1 MKNQHNK
8 DCGSTVDRSDERIKD
23 TGEVFTPMELVYEMI
38 AEIPTEIMRDKS
50 KTFLDNSCGCG
61 NFLVGL
67 YTVLRKMR
75 GKHKHTHDEAISRLY
90 GIDMMEDNVQ
100 ETCKRLNVPYP
111 HDHFVVADGL
121 TNPWEPELGA
131 LNGLL
136 PN

>member
-23 TGEVFTPMELVYEMI
+23 TGEVFTPMKLVYDMI
-38 AEIPTEIMRDKS
+38 AEIPTQIMQDKS

-61 NFLVGL
+61 NFLFGL
-67 YTVLRKMR
+67 YIELT
-75 GKHKHTHDEAISRLY
+75 GEYGHSHDEAISRLY

-121 TNPWEPELGA
+121 TNPWEAKPVDMLGI
-131 LNGLL
+131 LSS
-136 PN
+136 